1 MSQRVTLPS
10 LFAGLIA
17 IAALSA
23 CGSSSTTSSGSS
35 SSSAAAGSS
44 SAPGSS
50 SAAAAAGATS
60 CPSASTV
67 GGALGQTVAAPTTID
82 ELGDL
87 PSGATGFGCEYLVG
101 TSVVIVVGANGVPSS
116 FFSTEETTEQQSDSA
131 AGLNI
136 NFTPISGLGSQ
147 AASYTYSIDGATASG
162 VIAQSGST
170 VAGVFTSML
179 SGVTISQ
186 EENLVKDLL

>member
-1 MSQRVTLPS
+1 MSQQVTLPS

-82 ELGDL
+82 ESGDL

-116 FFSTEETTEQQSDSA
+116 FFSTEETTEQQSNSA

>member
-82 ELGDL
+82 ESGDL

>member
-1 MSQRVTLPS
+1 M
-10 LFAGLIA
+10 
-17 IAALSA
+17 
-23 CGSSSTTSSGSS
+23 
-35 SSSAAAGSS
+35 
-44 SAPGSS
+44 
-50 SAAAAAGATS
+50 
-60 CPSASTV
+60 
-67 GGALGQTVAAPTTID
+67 
-82 ELGDL
+82 
-87 PSGATGFGCEYLVG
+87 G

>member
-1 MSQRVTLPS
+1 M
-10 LFAGLIA
+10 IA

-82 ELGDL
+82 ESGDL